1 MALLHRVKRGRG
13 AFAAA
18 FGVAAATAAVLASV
32 GVANNPANTSAST
45 KTSAA
50 APCKA
55 SGTLTYGISGA
66 GISGLDPASLAFSG
80 QLPLQ
85 SLLYNS
91 LTEYKPDGSVVPD
104 LATKW
109 RHSKDLKT
117 WWFSLRRNVKYAN
130 GRPFTAADVVANVLR
145 NLDPKVPSLW
155 GPAIKDVRSVR
166 AITKY
171 QVRFRLGGP
180 SAILPEALVPIEMSD
195 LTDLANLNKVGNGT
209 GPYKLSDFVPDQ
221 SLTLVPNPRYYGP
234 KACLQ
239 KIAFVREPDPTS
251 MVTDFTSGKLSVI
264 WQAPLTSLQRIQSN
278 NDVYI
283 VKPKSVSSEHVWD
296 VDDSSPPFD
305 NPVARQALAY
315 AIDKATMVKAAFF
328 GLALPSLA
336 NSLISTASPNY
347 DKSLKPIPFDLQKA
361 KQLFTAAG
369 VKQGTTFTFWALA
382 GRRDEWITMAQILQQ
397 DLQKIGLNLQIQRN
411 DLSTWIAKFNP
422 PPKRFPNMIVGD
434 FYSLPANPIAAFG
447 YVTSGRCNCNWNNK
461 QFDAL
466 LLKATA
472 TVDPVKRKAVYGQMQ
487 ALFQKELPIITMA
500 HQTNIVAAQKSV
512 TGVWEDP
519 AGTTR
524 LEGARMK

>member
-1 MALLHRVKRGRG
+1 MALLHRVKKRRG
-13 AFAAA
+13 AFALAA
-18 FGVAAATAAVLASV
+18 GVVATTATLALSIGAASSPAKSSAV
-32 GVANNPANTSAST
+32 
-45 KTSAA
+45 
-50 APCKA
+50 APCTP
-55 SGTLTYGISGA
+55 SGTLTYGISGT
-66 GISGLDPASLAFSG
+66 GISGLDPAALAFSG

-85 SLLYNS
+85 SLLYSS
-91 LTEYKPDGSVVPD
+91 LTEYSPSGSVIPS

-109 RHSKDLKT
+109 KHSNDLRT
-117 WWFSLRRNVKYAN
+117 WWFFLRHDVKYAN
-130 GRPFTAADVVANVLR
+130 GRAFTSADVVANVLH

-171 QVRFRLGGP
+171 QVRFKLGGP
-180 SAILPEALVPIEMSD
+180 SAILPEALVPVEMAD
-195 LTDLANLNKVGNGT
+195 LEDIANLNKVGNGT
-209 GPYKLSDFVPDQ
+209 GPYKVSNFVPDQ

-239 KIAFVREPDPTS
+239 KIVFVREPDPTS

-264 WQAPLTSLQRIQSN
+264 WQAPLTSLQTLR
-278 NDVYI
+278 NDSDAYI
-283 VKPKSVSSEHVWD
+283 VQPKSVSSEHVWD
-296 VDDSSPPFD
+296 VDDSSPPFN

-328 GLALPSLA
+328 GLARPSLA
-336 NSLISTASPNY
+336 NSLMSTASPNY
-347 DKSLKPIPFDLQKA
+347 NKKLKPISFDLQKA
-361 KQLFTAAG
+361 KQLFDQAG

-397 DLQKIGLNLQIQRN
+397 DLGKIGLKLQIQRN

-422 PPKRFPNMIVGD
+422 PPKVFPNMIVGD
-434 FYSLPANPIAAFG
+434 FYSLPPNPIAAFG

-472 TVDPVKRKAVYGQMQ
+472 TPDPVKRKAVYDQMQ
-487 ALFQKELPIITMA
+487 VLFQKDLPIITMA
-500 HQTNIVAAQKSV
+500 HQTNVIAAQKSV
-512 TGVWEDP
+512 TGIWEDP
-519 AGTTR
+519 AGTAR
-524 LEGARMK
+524 LEGARMKK